1 MSNPERAA
9 LELSLRPAYRPKPLQ
24 IGTTNAVVALLV
36 VLGIA
41 GIVAY
46 VARIAGDGGRVSWA
60 YPTALL
66 MVFISFIAAAPLIA
80 YASRAARGYWGLPS
94 RRIAELFVFPSLLSM
109 VILIPVMATLPPLK
123 GRANLWF
130 DFAWGAPFF
139 TDALA
144 LGIMLVA
151 GLALLWVGLVPD
163 LAAKAGDMENLP
175 RWRRMMM
182 LNWRGSVRDWKT
194 VRVTVKV
201 LGAFYLMAYIFVA
214 MVLTT
219 DLGQSLLPGWRS
231 GIFPA
236 YHAIT
241 GIQGGI
247 AVVIVVSWL
256 IRRFSPE
263 AGQFIGDEQARNL
276 GKLLLGLTLL
286 WFYFF
291 WSDFIVVWY
300 GRKPTEIAAIQVQVA
315 SVYLVPF
322 LIAVFCQ
329 LLIPIAFLI
338 FNRVRRNLNLLAPV
352 ALLILVGQVFDR
364 IRLFVPAMA
373 SEDPF
378 AHRLE
383 ELPSAVGP
391 DLIDILFIVGFF
403 ALAALAYLW
412 AARRFPI
419 HSGWELRE
427 GAMLRE
433 ERKFMK
439 TEVLVVGKPD

>member
-1 MSNPERAA
+1 MSSPERAA
-9 LELSLRPAYRPKPLQ
+9 LELSLRPAYRPKPLR
-24 IGTTNAVVALLV
+24 ISMTNAVVALLV
-36 VLGIA
+36 VLGVGGIA
-41 GIVAY
+41 AY
-46 VARIAGDGGRVSWA
+46 VSRIAGDGGRESWA
-60 YPTALL
+60 YPTAVL
-66 MVFISFIAAAPLIA
+66 MVFISFVAAAPLIA
-80 YASRAARGYWGLPS
+80 YASRATRGYWGLPS
-94 RRIAELFVFPSLLSM
+94 RRIAELFVIPSLLSM
-109 VILIPVMATLPPLK
+109 VILIPVMMTLPPLK

-151 GLALLWVGLVPD
+151 GLALLWVSLVPD
-163 LAAKAGDMENLP
+163 LAANAGDMNKLP
-175 RWRRMMM
+175 RWRRMML
-182 LNWRGSVRDWKT
+182 LNWKGSLRNWKT

-201 LGAFYLMAYIFVA
+201 LGAFYLMAYVFVA

-219 DLGQSLLPGWRS
+219 DLGQSLMPGWRS
-231 GIFPA
+231 GVFPA
-236 YHAIT
+236 YHLIS
-241 GIQGGI
+241 GIQGGVAAI
-247 AVVIVVSWL
+247 IIVSWL

-263 AGQFIGDEQARNL
+263 AGQFIGNEQALNL

-291 WSDFIVVWY
+291 YSDFIVVWY
-300 GRKPTEIAAIQVQVA
+300 GRKPSEVAAVQVQTA

-329 LLIPIAFLI
+329 LLIPIALLI
-338 FNRVRRNLNLLAPV
+338 FNGVRRNLNLLAPV
-352 ALLILVGQVFDR
+352 ALIVIVGQVFDR
-364 IRLFVPAMA
+364 IRLFVPAMT

-378 AHRLE
+378 AHSYE
-383 ELPSAVGP
+383 ELPNAVGP
-391 DLIDILFIVGFF
+391 DLIDILFIVGFL

-439 TEVLVVGKPD
+439 TEVLVLGKPD

>member
-1 MSNPERAA
+1 MTDPERAA
-9 LELSLRPAYRPKPLQ
+9 LELSLRPAYRPKPLR
-24 IGTTNAVVALLV
+24 ISRTNAVVALLV
-36 VLGIA
+36 VLGVA
-41 GIVAY
+41 GVVAY
-46 VARIAGDGGRVSWA
+46 IARLAGDGGRASWA
-60 YPTALL
+60 YPTVVL
-66 MVFISFIAAAPLIA
+66 MVFISFVAAAPLVA

-94 RRIAELFVFPSLLSM
+94 RRIAELFVIPSLLSM
-109 VILIPVMATLPPLK
+109 VILIPVLATVPPLK

-130 DFAWGAPFF
+130 DFGWGAPFL

-144 LGIMLVA
+144 LGIMLAA

-163 LAAKAGDMENLP
+163 LAANAGDMERLP
-175 RWRRMMM
+175 GWQRMLL
-182 LNWRGSVRDWKT
+182 LNWKGSARNWKT
-194 VRVTVKV
+194 VRVSVKL

-214 MVLTT
+214 IVLTT
-219 DLGQSLLPGWRS
+219 DLGQSLMPGWRS

-247 AVVIVVSWL
+247 AAVIVVSWL

-263 AGQFIGDEQARNL
+263 AGQFIGNEQARSL
-276 GKLLLGLTLL
+276 GKLLMGLTLL

-300 GRKPTEIAAIQVQVA
+300 GRQPSEIAAVQVQVA
-315 SVYLVPF
+315 GVYLVPF
-322 LIAVFCQ
+322 LIAVSLQ
-329 LLIPIAFLI
+329 LLIPISFLI
-338 FNRVRRNLNLLAPV
+338 FNGVRRNLNRLAPV
-352 ALLILVGQVFDR
+352 ALIIIIGQVFDR
-364 IRLFVPAMA
+364 IRLFVPAMTSA
-373 SEDPF
+373 DPF
-378 AHRLE
+378 AHQFE
-383 ELPSAVGP
+383 ELPAAVGP

-403 ALAALAYLW
+403 ALAALGYLW

-433 ERKFMK
+433 KRKYMN
-439 TEVLVVGKPD
+439 TEVLVLGKPD